1 MQILRCQDAWRLTF
15 QTYLQ
20 FGNIGF
26 LHEVLMN
33 HICRLSRVNEKEQK
47 MSRIKN
53 LAEEL
58 YGEDWS
64 EVLEDLE
71 NGGQDH

>member
-1 MQILRCQDAWRLTF
+1 MTGCLASYLP
-15 QTYLQ
+15 TYNSE
-20 FGNIGF
+20 NIGF

>member
-1 MQILRCQDAWRLTF
+1 
-15 QTYLQ
+15 
-20 FGNIGF
+20 
-26 LHEVLMN
+26 MN